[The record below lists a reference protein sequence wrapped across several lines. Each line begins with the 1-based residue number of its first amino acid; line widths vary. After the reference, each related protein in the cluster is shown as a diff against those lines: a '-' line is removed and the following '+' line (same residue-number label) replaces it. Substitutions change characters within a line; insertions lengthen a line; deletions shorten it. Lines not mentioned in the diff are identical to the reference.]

1 MNPGNSPSDKVQ
13 RYIEDFINR
22 YQQGSHG
29 ISDEE
34 AANRYRQV
42 ARQLPPDDYLQA
54 AKEAFARMSPE
65 ERVQFGR
72 YLGQQAHNFI
82 DLNQDDIDDRLQHP
96 DYLAQT
102 TTQAHQKEP
111 GLLGQL
117 FGSSGGHSSDG
128 TTGGGMLSSPLAK
141 GVLGG
146 IAAYGL
152 SRMLGGKHHGG
163 LFGGQHAHHR
173 HGHHGGFELDDLFEG
188 GDDEGGFFGG
198 GDEGF
203 FGATTKSTDRPI
215 DVSEAGLT
223 CG

>member
-22 YQQGSHG
+22 YQQGRHG

-42 ARQLPPDDYLQA
+42 ARQLPPDEYLQA

-65 ERVQFGR
+65 ERVQFGG
-72 YLGQQAHNFI
+72 YLGQQAP
-82 DLNQDDIDDRLQHP
+82 Q
-96 DYLAQT
+96 
-102 TTQAHQKEP
+102 
-111 GLLGQL
+111 
-117 FGSSGGHSSDG
+117 
-128 TTGGGMLSSPLAK
+128 
-141 GVLGG
+141 
-146 IAAYGL
+146 
-152 SRMLGGKHHGG
+152 
-163 LFGGQHAHHR
+163 

-203 FGATTKSTDRPI
+203 FGGD
-215 DVSEAGLT
+215 D
-223 CG
+223 

>member
-1 MNPGNSPSDKVQ
+1 MNSGNSPSDKVQ

-22 YQQGSHG
+22 YQQGPHG

-72 YLGQQAHNFI
+72 YLGQQAQQQGHDFI
-82 DLNQDDIDDRLQHP
+82 DLNQDGIDDRLQDP
-96 DYLAQT
+96 DYLART

-117 FGSSGGHSSDG
+117 FGSSGGHSSGG
-128 TTGGGMLSSPLAK
+128 TTSGGMLSSPLAK

-163 LFGGQHAHHR
+163 LFGGHRHHR
-173 HGHHGGFELDDLFEG
+173 RGHHGFEGDDLFEG
-188 GDDEGGFFGG
+188 GDEGGFFGG
-198 GDEGF
+198 GDEGGF
-203 FGATTKSTDRPI
+203 FGGD
-215 DVSEAGLT
+215 D
-223 CG
+223 

>member
-1 MNPGNSPSDKVQ
+1 MNPGNSQSDKVQ

-22 YQQGSHG
+22 YQQGPHG

-65 ERVQFGR
+65 ERVQFGS
-72 YLGQQAHNFI
+72 YLGQQAQQQGHDLI
-82 DLNQDDIDDRLQHP
+82 DLNQDGIDDRLQDP
-96 DYLAQT
+96 DYLART

-111 GLLGQL
+111 GLLDQL
-117 FGSSGGHSSDG
+117 FGSSGGHSS
-128 TTGGGMLSSPLAK
+128 GGATSGSILSSPLAK

-163 LFGGQHAHHR
+163 LFGGHHRHHR
-173 HGHHGGFELDDLFEG
+173 HGHHGGFEVDDLFEG
-188 GDDEGGFFGG
+188 GDDEGGGFFGG

-203 FGATTKSTDRPI
+203 FGGD
-215 DVSEAGLT
+215 D
-223 CG
+223 

>member
-22 YQQGSHG
+22 YQQGPQR
-29 ISDEE
+29 ISGEE

-72 YLGQQAHNFI
+72 YLGQQAQQQGHDFI
-82 DLNQDDIDDRLQHP
+82 DLNQDGIDDRLQDP
-96 DYLAQT
+96 DYLART

-117 FGSSGGHSSDG
+117 FGSSGGHSSGG
-128 TTGGGMLSSPLAK
+128 TTSGGMLSSPLAK

-163 LFGGQHAHHR
+163 LFSGQHRHHR

-198 GDEGF
+198 WDEGF
-203 FGATTKSTDRPI
+203 FGGD
-215 DVSEAGLT
+215 D
-223 CG
+223 